1 MNIGTV
7 IMNKRKRLGL
17 TQQALANEL
26 NISFQAISKWENGTS
41 CPDIDLLP
49 AIASVLQTSVDSLLG
64 YEAVINSDYEKRY
77 QCDGYYWGLEP
88 NQLCYDIM
96 RLKPPTKPLKVLD
109 IGCGEGKDAVFL
121 ARNGYIVEAMDATD
135 HGIEKGRQLAD
146 NYGVSVDFFKAD
158 IRDFRLKSNYDII
171 FCSGVMHFI
180 SPEFRND
187 IFQNLKEHTNENGIN
202 VMNIFV
208 EKPFI
213 PVPDNKKNGIDR
225 FRWKSGEVFTYYHDW
240 LLHRIEEIIF
250 DCNSGGVPHQH
261 CTNIVIAEK
270 KVWK

>member
-1 MNIGTV
+1 MT
-7 IMNKRKRLGL
+7 R
-17 TQQALANEL
+17 A
-26 NISFQAISKWENGTS
+26 GTS
-41 CPDIDLLP
+41 CPDIELLP

-64 YEAVINSDYEKRY
+64 YEAVINVDYEKRY
-77 QCDGYYWGLEP
+77 QSDGYYWGLEP

-109 IGCGEGKDAVFL
+109 VGCGEGKDAVFL

-135 HGIEKGRQLAD
+135 HGIEKGRRLAD
-146 NYGVSVDFFKAD
+146 NCGVAVDFFKAD

-202 VMNIFV
+202 VMCFLQAL
-208 EKPFI
+208 F
-213 PVPDNKKNGIDR
+213 
-225 FRWKSGEVFTYYHDW
+225 
-240 LLHRIEEIIF
+240 
-250 DCNSGGVPHQH
+250 
-261 CTNIVIAEK
+261 AESCK
-270 KVWK
+270 IKM